1 MVSVAVVADIPI
13 HREGLRHALAR
24 RTGLEVV
31 GTAGSSPEALEPIA
45 ELRPDVVVV
54 DVAASDGVAAVRTVF
69 DTVPDAG
76 VVAVALTASDADLVA
91 CAEAGA
97 TGYVAR
103 EEDVGDMD
111 AVIKSV
117 ARGEARFPPTI
128 TAMLFRRLA
137 AMSAPDRSPMI
148 DAHLT
153 RRETE
158 VLELMAKGYSNSE
171 IGLHLS
177 IALSTVKHHV
187 HSILDK
193 LHVEGRGAA
202 VALLSGQRTRHRR
215 DIARPPSGANAG
227 G

>member
-13 HREGLRHALAR
+13 HREGLRQALAR
-24 RTGLEVV
+24 RTGLDVI
-31 GTAGSSPEALEPIA
+31 GTAGSSAEALEPIA

-54 DVAASDGVAAVRTVF
+54 DVAASDGVAAVRSVF
-69 DTVPDAG
+69 DTVPDAA
-76 VVAVALTASDADLVA
+76 VVAVALTASEADLLA

-103 EEDVGDMD
+103 EGNVGDMD
-111 AVIKSV
+111 AVINSV

-128 TAMLFRRLA
+128 TAMLLRRLA
-137 AMSAPDRSPMI
+137 AMSAPDGSPTI
-148 DAHLT
+148 GVHLT

-158 VLELMAKGYSNSE
+158 VLELMANGYSNRE
-171 IGLHLS
+171 IGLQLS

-193 LHVEGRGAA
+193 LQVEGRGAA
-202 VALLSGQRTRHRR
+202 VALLSGKRTQHRR
-215 DIARPPSGANAG
+215 DIARP
-227 G
+227 